1 MVFSLS
7 AYVLSSALCF
17 ILWDNGVLNVF
28 VLSDTEPL
36 YLEFSLNLPASNAA
50 VLEERGTP
58 WVEFPQEWSHVKE
71 KREGP

>member
-7 AYVLSSALCF
+7 AYIFSNALCF
-17 ILWDNGVLNVF
+17 ILWNNGVLNVF
-28 VLSDTEPL
+28 VFSDIEPL
-36 YLEFSLNLPASNAA
+36 FLEFSLSLPASNAA
-50 VLEERGTP
+50 VVEERCTP